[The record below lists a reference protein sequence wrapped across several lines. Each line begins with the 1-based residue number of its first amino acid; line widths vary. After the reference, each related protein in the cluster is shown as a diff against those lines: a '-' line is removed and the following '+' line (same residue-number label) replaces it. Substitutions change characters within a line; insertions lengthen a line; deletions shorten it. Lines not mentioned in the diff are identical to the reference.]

1 MAELART
8 GVADVLAPSR
18 LEGVRSRPRFADTG
32 LADATAAPDRI
43 APDAARRRVSVIYNP
58 TAGWRQRGR
67 FQRTLR
73 HLAMQGCALAVH
85 ETRGPGEAG
94 MTARAAV
101 AAGCDVVA
109 IAGGDGT
116 IDEVVNGLAGLAATV
131 AIIPLGT
138 ANVLAGEIGLA
149 RNPETVA
156 DTIVRGTARTIHIGR
171 IGERRFVMMAGVGF
185 DARVVAGVS
194 RGLKRAIGKYAYVIE
209 ALRQMLR
216 YRPVKFEVEI
226 AGEVM
231 RAASVILANGRS
243 YAGRYTVAPEARL
256 EQPRFQ
262 VCLQTKAGRWH
273 VLRYALAMLTGRLHR
288 LSDVR
293 IVPAHCAVIRGP
305 ITEPIQADGDII
317 GTTPAAVAIARE
329 TITLLTPARD

>member
-18 LEGVRSRPRFADTG
+18 HETPLGGPR
-32 LADATAAPDRI
+32 LADSATTRERPAGE
-43 APDAARRRVSVIYNP
+43 AARKRIVVIYNP

-73 HLAMQGCALAVH
+73 LLAMQGCSLAVH

-94 MTARAAV
+94 ATARAAV
-101 AAGCDVVA
+101 EAGCDAVA
-109 IAGGDGT
+109 VAGGDGT
-116 IDEVVNGLAGLAATV
+116 IGEVVNGLAGLDAAV

-138 ANVLAGEIGLA
+138 ANVLAAEIGLS
-149 RNPETVA
+149 RDPETVA
-156 DTIVRGTARTIHIGR
+156 ATIVHGAARTIHIGR
-171 IGERRFVMMAGVGF
+171 MGDHRFVMMAGVGF
-185 DARVVAGVS
+185 DARVVAGVR
-194 RGLKRAIGKYAYVIE
+194 RGLKRAIGKYAYVVE
-209 ALRQMLR
+209 AVRQILR
-216 YRPVKFEVEI
+216 YRPVTFEVEI
-226 AGEVM
+226 EGETM
-231 RAASVILANGRS
+231 RAASVVLANGRS
-243 YAGRYTVAPEARL
+243 YAGRYTVAPDARL

-317 GTTPAAVAIARE
+317 GTTPAAFSIARE
-329 TITLLTPARD
+329 RITLLTPAGD